1 MAFFAKKKKLVEMVS
16 EKVPETFEV
25 PQKIENVCKV
35 IVESVVCPCNGKTYK
50 NIKQHQATAIHKNW
64 ELPQKVKDLEI
75 LATRLTA
82 ENEHLKRLNVILTNR
97 ITELN
102 LKN

>member
-1 MAFFAKKKKLVEMVS
+1 MVSLFSKKKKDI
-16 EKVPETFEV
+16 PEV
-25 PQKIENVCKV
+25 PKKINELSKSVSQTNENVCKV
-35 IVESVVCPCNGKTYK
+35 IVQSVVCPCNGKTYK
-50 NIKQHQATAIHKNW
+50 NLKQHQATNVHKNW

-82 ENEHLKRLNVILTNR
+82 ENDHLKRLNVILTN
-97 ITELN
+97 ELFN

>member
-1 MAFFAKKKKLVEMVS
+1 M
-16 EKVPETFEV
+16 
-25 PQKIENVCKV
+25 
-35 IVESVVCPCNGKTYK
+35 IVQSVVCPCNGKTYK
-50 NIKQHQATAIHKNW
+50 NLKQHQATNVHKNW

-82 ENEHLKRLNVILTNR
+82 ENDHLKRLNVILTNK
-97 ITELN
+97 ITDLELN